1 MRLWHLLV
9 RQVYKSENPEN
20 LKILKILVQT
30 TARRQQRADKAPNQR
45 QIRVWY
51 LCLHCRRETCL
62 SDLLLVSKT
71 PPTSIYGTKLT
82 SMVSAPNQI
91 VSLIVKST
99 II

>member
-9 RQVYKSENPEN
+9 RQIYKSDNPEN
-20 LKILKILVQT
+20 LIILKILVQT
-30 TARRQQRADKAPNQR
+30 TVRGQSTQSTPNTLVAFGADIVGGKP
-45 QIRVWY
+45 IRP
-51 LCLHCRRETCL
+51 
-62 SDLLLVSKT
+62 DLLLVSKT

-82 SMVSAPNQI
+82 SMVNAPNQI